1 MIQKLSCSFFH
12 KKQRKLVDAL
22 YKLFL
27 GIMFKQ
33 VQISTKIITFSK
45 YSEYM
50 IKLNNKAVI
59 IKFIFICIYV
69 QLYTKRF
76 KGNCLLPQLD
86 VNENKLC

>member
-1 MIQKLSCSFFH
+1 
-12 KKQRKLVDAL
+12 
-22 YKLFL
+22 
-27 GIMFKQ
+27 
-33 VQISTKIITFSK
+33 
-45 YSEYM
+45 M

-76 KGNCLLPQLD
+76 KLNCLLPQLD

>member
-1 MIQKLSCSFFH
+1 MILPP
-12 KKQRKLVDAL
+12 LL
-22 YKLFL
+22 
-27 GIMFKQ
+27 
-33 VQISTKIITFSK
+33 IIFVFGQQH
-45 YSEYM
+45 M